1 MTPPPMLPP
10 ESEEPLWYDR
20 AGLFADI
27 RRGFALDWAG
37 HHGANHWGRVRR
49 HALDIARAR
58 GAEYARALQ
67 GRFYD
72 LSAKALSQLTHAIR
86 HHSGGEVS
94 TDATIQS
101 CWDAD
106 RLDLGRVGITPAA
119 EFLSSEGAA
128 RIELAYRWS
137 LGRAQRKR

>member
-58 GAEYARALQ
+58 
-67 GRFYD
+67 
-72 LSAKALSQLTHAIR
+72 
-86 HHSGGEVS
+86 
-94 TDATIQS
+94 
-101 CWDAD
+101 DAD
-106 RLDLGRVGITPAA
+106 MQVV
-119 EFLSSEGAA
+119 
-128 RIELAYRWS
+128 
-137 LGRAQRKR
+137 

>member
-58 GAEYARALQ
+58 RRA
-67 GRFYD
+67 
-72 LSAKALSQLTHAIR
+72 
-86 HHSGGEVS
+86 SGCIS
-94 TDATIQS
+94 TPGS
-101 CWDAD
+101 
-106 RLDLGRVGITPAA
+106 TPTMPVTRPA
-119 EFLSSEGAA
+119 S
-128 RIELAYRWS
+128 
-137 LGRAQRKR
+137 